1 MFEFDIENSNIRI
14 FVFQVTA
21 PNQILTPNSGVLLS
35 VDLVRLRLFM
45 KMLKHTSL
53 FRFQK

>member
-21 PNQILTPNSGVLLS
+21 PNQILTPNSGGLLS
-35 VDLVRLRLFM
+35 VDLVRLRY
-45 KMLKHTSL
+45 S
-53 FRFQK
+53 